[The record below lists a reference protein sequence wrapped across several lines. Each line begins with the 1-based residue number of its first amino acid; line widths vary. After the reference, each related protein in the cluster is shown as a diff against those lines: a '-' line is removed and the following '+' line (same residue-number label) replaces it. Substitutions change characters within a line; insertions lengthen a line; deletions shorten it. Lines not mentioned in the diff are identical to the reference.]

1 MKQKKTAGPRMTG
14 SLRQSGIT
22 IYQRNGQQIIRTATS
37 DEKRSNTLQQFIQ
50 RQKMR
55 HTIALWKKLKYC
67 KPMFTEHQTAYLNFT
82 SLANRL
88 PAVYLQKDR
97 MQYASLLMPGIP
109 VSDGTLP
116 TVEQKLG
123 EMDGVTALL
132 TNLKQAQWNYNE
144 TWWLYTAV
152 QTETVIPQVRFSKR
166 EVAYTEFTTVD
177 GYLALVGEEFADEKK
192 GWALVHVIGNRCS
205 SQTIVTRC
213 TAYQAYTTD
222 EALQEAAQS
231 YGGLTE
237 KPF

>member
-1 MKQKKTAGPRMTG
+1 MTG

-37 DEKRSNTLQQFIQ
+37 NEKRSNTLPQFIQ

-55 HTIALWKKLKYC
+55 HSIALWQKLKYC

-97 MQYASLLMPGIP
+97 MPYASLLMPGIP

-116 TVEQKLG
+116 TVEQELG
-123 EMDGVTALL
+123 EMDGVAALL

-152 QTETVIPQVRFSKR
+152 QTEAVIPQVRFSKR

-205 SQTIVTRC
+205 PQTIVTRC
-213 TAYQAYTTD
+213 TVYQAYTTD
-222 EALQEAAQS
+222 EALQEAAES

>member
-1 MKQKKTAGPRMTG
+1 
-14 SLRQSGIT
+14 
-22 IYQRNGQQIIRTATS
+22 
-37 DEKRSNTLQQFIQ
+37 
-50 RQKMR
+50 
-55 HTIALWKKLKYC
+55 
-67 KPMFTEHQTAYLNFT
+67 MFTEHQTAYLNFT

-88 PAVYLQKDR
+88 PAVYLQKDH

-123 EMDGVTALL
+123 EMDGVAALL